1 MSCLEIV
8 YRREALV
15 SLNVAIYFLAKEEYK
30 TVYVASADSLGL
42 GVSHVDRKLFREK
55 TQGKPWG
62 FFKTEHLLQSS
73 AKAGGDTVYA
83 EAMRSLSS
91 SRVPLSFPY
100 PPLPVFAFYRPRAA
114 QVRVKARAG
123 WLPL

>member
-30 TVYVASADSLGL
+30 TVSVALADSLGL

-62 FFKTEHLLQSS
+62 FFKTEHLLQSL
-73 AKAGGDTVYA
+73 AKAGRDTVYA

-91 SRVPLSFPY
+91 FISFPY

>member
-1 MSCLEIV
+1 MSCSEIV
-8 YRREALV
+8 YSREALV

-30 TVYVASADSLGL
+30 TASVALADSLGL

-73 AKAGGDTVYA
+73 AIAGGDTVYT

-91 SRVPLSFPY
+91 SRVPLLSFPSHI
-100 PPLPVFAFYRPRAA
+100 PLCLCLRFTGPELPR
-114 QVRVKARAG
+114 
-123 WLPL
+123 